1 MTSCSGLSG
10 LHDGPLIR
18 PTKRNGRVRP
28 YADTCCA
35 VVAVGN
41 VWLQS
46 RSATEI
52 NTECD
57 GKCLTYL
64 ERCYS
69 FTIEKIGVKGIHDSI
84 WEDKCYGRIWDVK
97 SERTQDAERG
107 VSLGANRR
115 SP

>member
-1 MTSCSGLSG
+1 MEPMTQ
-10 LHDGPLIR
+10 
-18 PTKRNGRVRP
+18 KR
-28 YADTCCA
+28 
-35 VVAVGN
+35 
-41 VWLQS
+41 
-46 RSATEI
+46 
-52 NTECD
+52 
-57 GKCLTYL
+57 KCLTYL